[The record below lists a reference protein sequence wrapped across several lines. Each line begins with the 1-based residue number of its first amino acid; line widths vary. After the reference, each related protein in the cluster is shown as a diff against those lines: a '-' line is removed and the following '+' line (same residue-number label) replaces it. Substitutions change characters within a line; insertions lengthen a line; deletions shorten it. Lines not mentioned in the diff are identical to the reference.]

1 MTMEIDRET
10 LEESAQR
17 YLTLANHFRS
27 DAPTQA
33 RFDFF
38 RGPCVNPV
46 EQGLLE
52 LQNAVVLTGEWFVLA
67 GGRAYCDAFVQSPF
81 PPLSAYLARW
91 TPDEVVFVVEPPVQL
106 QVQRGFLLGGA
117 AIIVI
122 G

>member
-1 MTMEIDRET
+1 MEIDRET

-67 GGRAYCDAFVQSPF
+67 GGRAYCDA
-81 PPLSAYLARW
+81 LSCNR
-91 TPDEVVFVVEPPVQL
+91 
-106 QVQRGFLLGGA
+106 RFLHCRLTSLVGHQTK
-117 AIIVI
+117 
-122 G
+122 